1 MKSRNMAHVQQIS
14 RSFRPVCIAEYSC
27 SVYIV
32 CCWTQF
38 PRHQIRVDLC
48 SFSPG
53 FLISHLQGHADIAY
67 RPVSLHGSISIC
79 RIAFASPHGKPIL
92 ASRPM
97 SSIGTFPVRSS
108 EAICRSPFSVSSHLG
123 FFMLPSSSTDYR
135 VRRIVLYLLI
145 PHLWLCVDPALAEFW
160 ALFDSVEITQYL
172 QTPLLILYV
181 CLSLILCRQHAAYD
195 HRSRA
200 RIALMTR
207 ITLTDSIHL
216 HMINWSI
223 FRQAFLLPK
232 ISYFS

>member
-1 MKSRNMAHVQQIS
+1 MYSRFPDHSDRCAS
-14 RSFRPVCIAEYSC
+14 LKYSC

-135 VRRIVLYLLI
+135 TVLYLLI

-172 QTPLLILYV
+172 QTPLLILYM